1 MKKLALF
8 ALAFVAALAA
18 PRADAQFSLIPY
30 AGYNLEDGFGLLVGI
45 GTEFVAPFELSNLDL
60 AIRPSAEYH
69 FVDDSALAGFG
80 SFSYFQINGDVL
92 ARFSGSPS
100 VAPYAGAGLALGI
113 SSVEFDNPFGGGST
127 SESNTEIGIN
137 IFGGAEFPGL
147 LGFGT
152 PFAQGRFTLVDP
164 TDQISILAGVSI
176 PLGN

>member
-8 ALAFVAALAA
+8 ALVLTAALSA
-18 PRADAQFSLIPY
+18 PRAEAQFSLIPY
-30 AGYNLEDGFGLLVGI
+30 TGYNLEDGFGLLVGI
-45 GTEFVAPFELSNLDL
+45 GTEFAAPFAAGNLDL

-69 FVDDSALAGFG
+69 FVDADGFN
-80 SFSYFQINGDVL
+80 YFQVNGDVL

-100 VAPYAGAGLALGI
+100 VAPYAGAGLAIAFL
-113 SSVEFDNPFGGGST
+113 STDDVEIFGQTIEGQSD
-127 SESNTEIGIN
+127 TEIGLN

-176 PLGN
+176 PLGQ